1 MVAEGRLLVGGI
13 GSWRRGGL
21 WLVVSWF
28 YILYFGLGLPFICW
42 GAVATPGH
50 PHRRP
55 HFVFT
60 DPPLQTAALTAQ
72 ASHSHHHA
80 SPEPA
85 PQSENPADMAGQ
97 SVPPAL
103 GVTLLLLLFAEL
115 ALVQNNPRRDFPRL
129 LPHLVAIAA
138 PLLIP
143 TPPPRLLGS
152 A

>member
-1 MVAEGRLLVGGI
+1 MVAEGGSLVRRLV
-13 GSWRRGGL
+13 SWDRPWY

-50 PHRRP
+50 PHSRP

-60 DPPLQTAALTAQ
+60 DPPLHTGALTVPLPSGHA
-72 ASHSHHHA
+72 HHHA
-80 SPEPA
+80 TATEA
-85 PQSENPADMAGQ
+85 PPDVAGQ

-103 GVTLLLLLFAEL
+103 GVTLLLLLFGEL
-115 ALVQNNPRRDFPRL
+115 ALLPANPLRGFPQLLPRL
-129 LPHLVAIAA
+129 IANA
-138 PLLIP
+138 ARLLIP

-152 A
+152 V